1 MTIRDVVRGD
11 VELMWELLLL
21 QSLAMPPENLM
32 MVPESLLVFVDE
44 AKMTGQL
51 ENPKRR
57 F

>member
-1 MTIRDVVRGD
+1 VGAPSTSVPGN
-11 VELMWELLLL
+11 
-21 QSLAMPPENLM
+21 APENLM
-32 MVPESLLVFVDE
+32 MVPESLLAFVDE

>member
-1 MTIRDVVRGD
+1 VGASSTLVPGN
-11 VELMWELLLL
+11 
-21 QSLAMPPENLM
+21 APENLM

-44 AKMTGQL
+44 AKMTDQL